1 MKKLQLKKPDIKGK
15 IRKIKNLKKED
26 VIAYWKGRHERRE
39 RILEARR
46 NSAFAKKM
54 QPVYAFMNRFSLI
67 FHALLACIINF
78 VIEAISR
85 HSVVAAWDYMTGTPL
100 VFLYNAFMI
109 FVTFSIVYLF
119 KRRIFVRM
127 IIGAIWVILGIANGY
142 ILLKRVTPFNA
153 QDLKIAGDGIALI
166 NNYCNGFEVVVI
178 AVGAVALLIWL
189 ISMWRRGGQYA
200 GKIHH
205 IAALIGIIVCGVLYT
220 FVTNIAIDKRVVSTY
235 FGNIAFAYEDY
246 GLPYCFSASLFNTG
260 ISEPNGYTKKAMAKI
275 DKDGELNQTATSRSS
290 DELPN
295 IIVVQLESYFDV
307 ANAEFFTTSEDACP
321 NLHNLYQNYSN
332 GYFKVPSVGAGTAN
346 TEFEVLT
353 GMNLRYF
360 GPGEYPYKTYSKKHP
375 TESAATALASLG
387 YGTHALHDNTGNF
400 YSRANVFNNM
410 GFDTFTSKEFMNVLQ
425 TTENGWAKD
434 EILTHHIMEAMDT
447 TKQEDFVFTVSVQG
461 HGNYPETQVIENP
474 KIKVEGIEDEAL
486 KNKWEYYVNQVYEMD
501 QFVGDLIKAVEER
514 NEPSVVVF
522 YGDHLPTMGLKAED
536 LKSRYLYNTNYV
548 IWDNIGLQKD
558 DKNIPAYQLMSEV
571 LNRLDI
577 HSGTVFN
584 YHQQRKGTKNY
595 LSDLELLQYDI
606 LYGKQYVYNGKA
618 PITEGHMVMGIRNVS
633 LSSIVPQLNSG
644 YSLYGENFT
653 KYSRVYVNGE
663 KLDVKAP
670 IDAMHQGMAY
680 CPEDRKVEGII
691 ADLSV
696 RENMILAL
704 QAKRGMFKLM
714 SRKEQEE
721 LTDKYIKMLQVKTA
735 SRETPIKSLSGGNQQ
750 KVILGRWLMTEPDF
764 LILDEPTR
772 GIDVGTKT
780 EIQKLVVKLAN
791 EGMSVVFI
799 SSEVEEMLRTVTHM
813 GILRDGEKVGELEES
828 ELSQENVMKAI
839 AGGDK

>member
-78 VIEAISR
+78 AIEAISR

-275 DKDGELNQTATSRSS
+275 DKDGELNQTAASRSS

-434 EILTHHIMEAMDT
+434 EILTQHIMEAMDT

-663 KLDVKAP
+663 KQKSSFLNNTRINLSETELKDGDVIQVGQVGSSDTIFRMSDKYTY
-670 IDAMHQGMAY
+670 QNGQLV
-680 CPEDRKVEGII
+680 KQEGT
-691 ADLSV
+691 A
-696 RENMILAL
+696 
-704 QAKRGMFKLM
+704 
-714 SRKEQEE
+714 
-721 LTDKYIKMLQVKTA
+721 TDK
-735 SRETPIKSLSGGNQQ
+735 SKSWVDQ
-750 KVILGRWLMTEPDF
+750 DY
-764 LILDEPTR
+764 
-772 GIDVGTKT
+772 DV
-780 EIQKLVVKLAN
+780 N
-791 EGMSVVFI
+791 
-799 SSEVEEMLRTVTHM
+799 
-813 GILRDGEKVGELEES
+813 
-828 ELSQENVMKAI
+828 
-839 AGGDK
+839 

>member
-548 IWDNIGLQKD
+548 IWDNIGLQKH

-571 LNRLDI
+571 LNSLDI

-663 KLDVKAP
+663 KQKSSFLNNTRINLSETELKDGDVIQVGQVGSSDTIFRMSDKYTY
-670 IDAMHQGMAY
+670 QNGQLV
-680 CPEDRKVEGII
+680 KQEGT
-691 ADLSV
+691 A
-696 RENMILAL
+696 
-704 QAKRGMFKLM
+704 
-714 SRKEQEE
+714 
-721 LTDKYIKMLQVKTA
+721 TDK
-735 SRETPIKSLSGGNQQ
+735 SKSWVDQ
-750 KVILGRWLMTEPDF
+750 DY
-764 LILDEPTR
+764 
-772 GIDVGTKT
+772 DV
-780 EIQKLVVKLAN
+780 N
-791 EGMSVVFI
+791 
-799 SSEVEEMLRTVTHM
+799 
-813 GILRDGEKVGELEES
+813 
-828 ELSQENVMKAI
+828 
-839 AGGDK
+839 

>member
-85 HSVVAAWDYMTGTPL
+85 HSVVAAWDYMTGTPM

-178 AVGAVALLIWL
+178 VVGAVALLIWL

-548 IWDNIGLQKD
+548 IWDNIGLQKH

-663 KLDVKAP
+663 KQKSSFLNNTRINLSETELKDGDVIQVGQVGSSDTIFRMSDKYTY
-670 IDAMHQGMAY
+670 QNGQLV
-680 CPEDRKVEGII
+680 KQEGT
-691 ADLSV
+691 A
-696 RENMILAL
+696 
-704 QAKRGMFKLM
+704 
-714 SRKEQEE
+714 
-721 LTDKYIKMLQVKTA
+721 TDK
-735 SRETPIKSLSGGNQQ
+735 SKSWVDQ
-750 KVILGRWLMTEPDF
+750 DY
-764 LILDEPTR
+764 
-772 GIDVGTKT
+772 DV
-780 EIQKLVVKLAN
+780 N
-791 EGMSVVFI
+791 
-799 SSEVEEMLRTVTHM
+799 
-813 GILRDGEKVGELEES
+813 
-828 ELSQENVMKAI
+828 
-839 AGGDK
+839 

>member
-275 DKDGELNQTATSRSS
+275 DKDGELNQTAASRSS

-434 EILTHHIMEAMDT
+434 EILTQHIMEAMDT
-447 TKQEDFVFTVSVQG
+447 TNQEDFVFTVSVQG

-663 KLDVKAP
+663 KQKSSFLNNTRINLSETELKDGDVIQVGQVGSSDTIFRMSDKYTY
-670 IDAMHQGMAY
+670 QNGQLV
-680 CPEDRKVEGII
+680 KQEGT
-691 ADLSV
+691 A
-696 RENMILAL
+696 
-704 QAKRGMFKLM
+704 
-714 SRKEQEE
+714 
-721 LTDKYIKMLQVKTA
+721 TDK
-735 SRETPIKSLSGGNQQ
+735 SKSWVDQ
-750 KVILGRWLMTEPDF
+750 DY
-764 LILDEPTR
+764 
-772 GIDVGTKT
+772 DV
-780 EIQKLVVKLAN
+780 N
-791 EGMSVVFI
+791 
-799 SSEVEEMLRTVTHM
+799 
-813 GILRDGEKVGELEES
+813 
-828 ELSQENVMKAI
+828 
-839 AGGDK
+839 

>member
-85 HSVVAAWDYMTGTPL
+85 HSVVTAWDYMTGTPL

-663 KLDVKAP
+663 KQKSSFLNNTRINLSETELKDGDVIQVGQVGSSDTIFRMSDKYTY
-670 IDAMHQGMAY
+670 QNGQLV
-680 CPEDRKVEGII
+680 KQEGT
-691 ADLSV
+691 A
-696 RENMILAL
+696 
-704 QAKRGMFKLM
+704 
-714 SRKEQEE
+714 
-721 LTDKYIKMLQVKTA
+721 TDK
-735 SRETPIKSLSGGNQQ
+735 SKSWVDQ
-750 KVILGRWLMTEPDF
+750 DY
-764 LILDEPTR
+764 
-772 GIDVGTKT
+772 DV
-780 EIQKLVVKLAN
+780 N
-791 EGMSVVFI
+791 
-799 SSEVEEMLRTVTHM
+799 
-813 GILRDGEKVGELEES
+813 
-828 ELSQENVMKAI
+828 
-839 AGGDK
+839 

>member
-275 DKDGELNQTATSRSS
+275 DKDGELNQTAASRSS

-360 GPGEYPYKTYSKKHP
+360 GPGEYPYKTYSKKYP

-434 EILTHHIMEAMDT
+434 EILTQHIMEAMDT

-663 KLDVKAP
+663 KQKSSFLNNTRINLSETELKDGDVIQVGQVGSSDTIFRMSDKYTY
-670 IDAMHQGMAY
+670 QNGQLV
-680 CPEDRKVEGII
+680 KQEGT
-691 ADLSV
+691 A
-696 RENMILAL
+696 
-704 QAKRGMFKLM
+704 
-714 SRKEQEE
+714 
-721 LTDKYIKMLQVKTA
+721 TDK
-735 SRETPIKSLSGGNQQ
+735 SKSWVDQ
-750 KVILGRWLMTEPDF
+750 DY
-764 LILDEPTR
+764 
-772 GIDVGTKT
+772 DV
-780 EIQKLVVKLAN
+780 N
-791 EGMSVVFI
+791 
-799 SSEVEEMLRTVTHM
+799 
-813 GILRDGEKVGELEES
+813 
-828 ELSQENVMKAI
+828 
-839 AGGDK
+839 

>member
-85 HSVVAAWDYMTGTPL
+85 HSVVAAWDYMTGTPM

-178 AVGAVALLIWL
+178 VVGAVALLIWL

-434 EILTHHIMEAMDT
+434 EILTQHIMEAMDT

-548 IWDNIGLQKD
+548 IWDNIGLQKQ

-663 KLDVKAP
+663 KQKSSFLNNTRINLSETELKDGDVIQVGQVGSSDTIFRMSDKYTY
-670 IDAMHQGMAY
+670 QNGQLV
-680 CPEDRKVEGII
+680 KQEGT
-691 ADLSV
+691 A
-696 RENMILAL
+696 
-704 QAKRGMFKLM
+704 
-714 SRKEQEE
+714 
-721 LTDKYIKMLQVKTA
+721 TDK
-735 SRETPIKSLSGGNQQ
+735 SKSWVDQ
-750 KVILGRWLMTEPDF
+750 DY
-764 LILDEPTR
+764 
-772 GIDVGTKT
+772 DV
-780 EIQKLVVKLAN
+780 N
-791 EGMSVVFI
+791 
-799 SSEVEEMLRTVTHM
+799 
-813 GILRDGEKVGELEES
+813 
-828 ELSQENVMKAI
+828 
-839 AGGDK
+839 

>member
-119 KRRIFVRM
+119 KRRIFVRI

-275 DKDGELNQTATSRSS
+275 DKDGELNQTAASRSS

-307 ANAEFFTTSEDACP
+307 ANAEFFTTSEDVCP

-434 EILTHHIMEAMDT
+434 EILTQHIMEAMDT

-663 KLDVKAP
+663 KQKSSFLNNTRINLSETELKDGDVIQVGQVGSSDTIFRMSDKYTY
-670 IDAMHQGMAY
+670 QNGQLV
-680 CPEDRKVEGII
+680 KQEGT
-691 ADLSV
+691 A
-696 RENMILAL
+696 
-704 QAKRGMFKLM
+704 
-714 SRKEQEE
+714 
-721 LTDKYIKMLQVKTA
+721 TDK
-735 SRETPIKSLSGGNQQ
+735 SKSWVDQ
-750 KVILGRWLMTEPDF
+750 DY
-764 LILDEPTR
+764 
-772 GIDVGTKT
+772 DV
-780 EIQKLVVKLAN
+780 N
-791 EGMSVVFI
+791 
-799 SSEVEEMLRTVTHM
+799 
-813 GILRDGEKVGELEES
+813 
-828 ELSQENVMKAI
+828 
-839 AGGDK
+839 

>member
-85 HSVVAAWDYMTGTPL
+85 HSVVAAWDYMTGTPM

-548 IWDNIGLQKD
+548 IWDNIGLQKH

-663 KLDVKAP
+663 KQKSSFLNNTRINLSETELKDGDVIQDGQVGSSDTIFRMSDKYTY
-670 IDAMHQGMAY
+670 QNGQLV
-680 CPEDRKVEGII
+680 KQEGT
-691 ADLSV
+691 A
-696 RENMILAL
+696 
-704 QAKRGMFKLM
+704 
-714 SRKEQEE
+714 
-721 LTDKYIKMLQVKTA
+721 TDK
-735 SRETPIKSLSGGNQQ
+735 SKSWVDQ
-750 KVILGRWLMTEPDF
+750 DY
-764 LILDEPTR
+764 
-772 GIDVGTKT
+772 DV
-780 EIQKLVVKLAN
+780 N
-791 EGMSVVFI
+791 
-799 SSEVEEMLRTVTHM
+799 
-813 GILRDGEKVGELEES
+813 
-828 ELSQENVMKAI
+828 
-839 AGGDK
+839 

>member
-26 VIAYWKGRHERRE
+26 VIVYWKGRHERRE

-275 DKDGELNQTATSRSS
+275 DKDGELNQTAASRSS

-434 EILTHHIMEAMDT
+434 EILTQHIMEAMDT

-663 KLDVKAP
+663 KQKSSFLNNMRINLSETELKDGDVIQVGQVGSSDTIFRMSDKYTY
-670 IDAMHQGMAY
+670 QNGQLV
-680 CPEDRKVEGII
+680 KQEGT
-691 ADLSV
+691 A
-696 RENMILAL
+696 
-704 QAKRGMFKLM
+704 
-714 SRKEQEE
+714 
-721 LTDKYIKMLQVKTA
+721 TDK
-735 SRETPIKSLSGGNQQ
+735 SKSWVDQ
-750 KVILGRWLMTEPDF
+750 DY
-764 LILDEPTR
+764 
-772 GIDVGTKT
+772 DV
-780 EIQKLVVKLAN
+780 N
-791 EGMSVVFI
+791 
-799 SSEVEEMLRTVTHM
+799 
-813 GILRDGEKVGELEES
+813 
-828 ELSQENVMKAI
+828 
-839 AGGDK
+839 

>member
-85 HSVVAAWDYMTGTPL
+85 HSVVAAWDYMTGTPM

-275 DKDGELNQTATSRSS
+275 DKDGELNQTAASRSS

-434 EILTHHIMEAMDT
+434 EILTQHIMEAMDT

-663 KLDVKAP
+663 KQKRSFLNNTRINLSETELKDGDVIQVGQVGSSDTIFRMSDKYTY
-670 IDAMHQGMAY
+670 QNGQLV
-680 CPEDRKVEGII
+680 KQEGT
-691 ADLSV
+691 A
-696 RENMILAL
+696 
-704 QAKRGMFKLM
+704 
-714 SRKEQEE
+714 
-721 LTDKYIKMLQVKTA
+721 TDK
-735 SRETPIKSLSGGNQQ
+735 SKSWVDQ
-750 KVILGRWLMTEPDF
+750 DY
-764 LILDEPTR
+764 
-772 GIDVGTKT
+772 DV
-780 EIQKLVVKLAN
+780 N
-791 EGMSVVFI
+791 
-799 SSEVEEMLRTVTHM
+799 
-813 GILRDGEKVGELEES
+813 
-828 ELSQENVMKAI
+828 
-839 AGGDK
+839 

>member
-85 HSVVAAWDYMTGTPL
+85 HSVVAAWDYMTGTPM

-178 AVGAVALLIWL
+178 VVGAVALLIWL

-434 EILTHHIMEAMDT
+434 EILTQHIMEAMDT

-663 KLDVKAP
+663 KQKSSFLNNTRINLSETELKDGDVIQVGSSDTIFRMSDKYTY
-670 IDAMHQGMAY
+670 QNGQLV
-680 CPEDRKVEGII
+680 KQEGT
-691 ADLSV
+691 A
-696 RENMILAL
+696 
-704 QAKRGMFKLM
+704 
-714 SRKEQEE
+714 
-721 LTDKYIKMLQVKTA
+721 TDK
-735 SRETPIKSLSGGNQQ
+735 SKSWVDQ
-750 KVILGRWLMTEPDF
+750 DY
-764 LILDEPTR
+764 
-772 GIDVGTKT
+772 DV
-780 EIQKLVVKLAN
+780 N
-791 EGMSVVFI
+791 
-799 SSEVEEMLRTVTHM
+799 
-813 GILRDGEKVGELEES
+813 
-828 ELSQENVMKAI
+828 
-839 AGGDK
+839 

>member
-85 HSVVAAWDYMTGTPL
+85 HSVVAAWDYMTGTPM

-548 IWDNIGLQKD
+548 IWDNIGLQKH
-558 DKNIPAYQLMSEV
+558 DKNIPAYQLMAEV

-663 KLDVKAP
+663 KQKSSFLNNTRINLSETELKDGDVIQVGQVGSSDTIFRMSDKYTY
-670 IDAMHQGMAY
+670 QNGQLV
-680 CPEDRKVEGII
+680 KQEGT
-691 ADLSV
+691 A
-696 RENMILAL
+696 
-704 QAKRGMFKLM
+704 
-714 SRKEQEE
+714 
-721 LTDKYIKMLQVKTA
+721 TDK
-735 SRETPIKSLSGGNQQ
+735 SKSWVDQ
-750 KVILGRWLMTEPDF
+750 DY
-764 LILDEPTR
+764 
-772 GIDVGTKT
+772 DV
-780 EIQKLVVKLAN
+780 N
-791 EGMSVVFI
+791 
-799 SSEVEEMLRTVTHM
+799 
-813 GILRDGEKVGELEES
+813 
-828 ELSQENVMKAI
+828 
-839 AGGDK
+839 

>member
-275 DKDGELNQTATSRSS
+275 DKDGELNQTAASRSS

-375 TESAATALASLG
+375 TESAATASLG

-434 EILTHHIMEAMDT
+434 EILTQHIMEAMDT

-663 KLDVKAP
+663 KQKSSFLNNTRINLSETELKDGDVIQVGQVGSSDTIFRMSDKYTY
-670 IDAMHQGMAY
+670 QNGQLV
-680 CPEDRKVEGII
+680 KQEGT
-691 ADLSV
+691 A
-696 RENMILAL
+696 
-704 QAKRGMFKLM
+704 
-714 SRKEQEE
+714 
-721 LTDKYIKMLQVKTA
+721 TDK
-735 SRETPIKSLSGGNQQ
+735 SKSWVDQ
-750 KVILGRWLMTEPDF
+750 DY
-764 LILDEPTR
+764 
-772 GIDVGTKT
+772 DV
-780 EIQKLVVKLAN
+780 N
-791 EGMSVVFI
+791 
-799 SSEVEEMLRTVTHM
+799 
-813 GILRDGEKVGELEES
+813 
-828 ELSQENVMKAI
+828 
-839 AGGDK
+839 

>member
-486 KNKWEYYVNQVYEMD
+486 KNKWDYYVNQVYEMD

-663 KLDVKAP
+663 KQKSSFLNNTRINLSETELKDGDVIQVGQVGSSDTIFRMSDKYTY
-670 IDAMHQGMAY
+670 QNGQLV
-680 CPEDRKVEGII
+680 KQEGT
-691 ADLSV
+691 A
-696 RENMILAL
+696 
-704 QAKRGMFKLM
+704 
-714 SRKEQEE
+714 
-721 LTDKYIKMLQVKTA
+721 TDK
-735 SRETPIKSLSGGNQQ
+735 SKSWVDQ
-750 KVILGRWLMTEPDF
+750 DY
-764 LILDEPTR
+764 
-772 GIDVGTKT
+772 DV
-780 EIQKLVVKLAN
+780 N
-791 EGMSVVFI
+791 
-799 SSEVEEMLRTVTHM
+799 
-813 GILRDGEKVGELEES
+813 
-828 ELSQENVMKAI
+828 
-839 AGGDK
+839 

>member
-127 IIGAIWVILGIANGY
+127 IIGAVWVILGIANGY

-275 DKDGELNQTATSRSS
+275 DKDGELNQTAASRSS

-434 EILTHHIMEAMDT
+434 EILTQHIMEAMDT

-663 KLDVKAP
+663 KQKSSFLNNTRINLSETELKDGDVIQVGQVGSSDTIFRMSDKYTY
-670 IDAMHQGMAY
+670 QNGQLV
-680 CPEDRKVEGII
+680 KQEGT
-691 ADLSV
+691 A
-696 RENMILAL
+696 
-704 QAKRGMFKLM
+704 
-714 SRKEQEE
+714 
-721 LTDKYIKMLQVKTA
+721 TDK
-735 SRETPIKSLSGGNQQ
+735 SKSWVDQ
-750 KVILGRWLMTEPDF
+750 DY
-764 LILDEPTR
+764 
-772 GIDVGTKT
+772 DV
-780 EIQKLVVKLAN
+780 N
-791 EGMSVVFI
+791 
-799 SSEVEEMLRTVTHM
+799 
-813 GILRDGEKVGELEES
+813 
-828 ELSQENVMKAI
+828 
-839 AGGDK
+839 

>member
-205 IAALIGIIVCGVLYT
+205 VAALIGIIVCGVLYT

-434 EILTHHIMEAMDT
+434 EILTQHIMEAMDT

-514 NEPSVVVF
+514 NEPSVVAF

-548 IWDNIGLQKD
+548 IWDNIGLQKH

-663 KLDVKAP
+663 KQKSSFLNNTRINLSETELKDGDVIQVGQVGSSDTIFRMSDKYTY
-670 IDAMHQGMAY
+670 QNGQLV
-680 CPEDRKVEGII
+680 KQEGT
-691 ADLSV
+691 A
-696 RENMILAL
+696 
-704 QAKRGMFKLM
+704 
-714 SRKEQEE
+714 
-721 LTDKYIKMLQVKTA
+721 TDK
-735 SRETPIKSLSGGNQQ
+735 SKSWVDQ
-750 KVILGRWLMTEPDF
+750 DY
-764 LILDEPTR
+764 
-772 GIDVGTKT
+772 DV
-780 EIQKLVVKLAN
+780 N
-791 EGMSVVFI
+791 
-799 SSEVEEMLRTVTHM
+799 
-813 GILRDGEKVGELEES
+813 
-828 ELSQENVMKAI
+828 
-839 AGGDK
+839 

>member
-85 HSVVAAWDYMTGTPL
+85 HSVVAAWDYMTGTPM

-205 IAALIGIIVCGVLYT
+205 IVALIGIIVCGVLYT

-425 TTENGWAKD
+425 TTENGWTKD

-548 IWDNIGLQKD
+548 IWDNIGLQKH

-663 KLDVKAP
+663 KQKSSFLNNTRINLSETELKDGDVIQVGQVGSSDTIFRMSDKYTY
-670 IDAMHQGMAY
+670 QNGQLV
-680 CPEDRKVEGII
+680 KQEGT
-691 ADLSV
+691 A
-696 RENMILAL
+696 
-704 QAKRGMFKLM
+704 
-714 SRKEQEE
+714 
-721 LTDKYIKMLQVKTA
+721 TDK
-735 SRETPIKSLSGGNQQ
+735 SKSWVDQ
-750 KVILGRWLMTEPDF
+750 DY
-764 LILDEPTR
+764 
-772 GIDVGTKT
+772 DV
-780 EIQKLVVKLAN
+780 N
-791 EGMSVVFI
+791 
-799 SSEVEEMLRTVTHM
+799 
-813 GILRDGEKVGELEES
+813 
-828 ELSQENVMKAI
+828 
-839 AGGDK
+839 

>member
-85 HSVVAAWDYMTGTPL
+85 HSVVAAWDYMTGTPM

-235 FGNIAFAYEDY
+235 FENIAFAYEDY

-548 IWDNIGLQKD
+548 IWDNIGLQKH

-663 KLDVKAP
+663 KQKSSFLNNTRINLSETELKDGDVIQVGQVGSSDTIFRMSDKYTY
-670 IDAMHQGMAY
+670 QNGQLV
-680 CPEDRKVEGII
+680 KQEGT
-691 ADLSV
+691 A
-696 RENMILAL
+696 
-704 QAKRGMFKLM
+704 
-714 SRKEQEE
+714 
-721 LTDKYIKMLQVKTA
+721 TDK
-735 SRETPIKSLSGGNQQ
+735 SKSWVDQ
-750 KVILGRWLMTEPDF
+750 DY
-764 LILDEPTR
+764 
-772 GIDVGTKT
+772 DV
-780 EIQKLVVKLAN
+780 N
-791 EGMSVVFI
+791 
-799 SSEVEEMLRTVTHM
+799 
-813 GILRDGEKVGELEES
+813 
-828 ELSQENVMKAI
+828 
-839 AGGDK
+839 

>member
-375 TESAATALASLG
+375 TESAATALAALG

-434 EILTHHIMEAMDT
+434 EILTQHIMEAMDT

-548 IWDNIGLQKD
+548 IWDNIGLQKQ

-571 LNRLDI
+571 LNSLDI

-663 KLDVKAP
+663 KQKSSFLNNTRINLSETELKDGDVIQVGQVGSSDTIFRMSDKYTY
-670 IDAMHQGMAY
+670 QNGQLV
-680 CPEDRKVEGII
+680 KQEGT
-691 ADLSV
+691 A
-696 RENMILAL
+696 
-704 QAKRGMFKLM
+704 
-714 SRKEQEE
+714 
-721 LTDKYIKMLQVKTA
+721 TDK
-735 SRETPIKSLSGGNQQ
+735 SKSWVDQ
-750 KVILGRWLMTEPDF
+750 DY
-764 LILDEPTR
+764 
-772 GIDVGTKT
+772 DV
-780 EIQKLVVKLAN
+780 N
-791 EGMSVVFI
+791 
-799 SSEVEEMLRTVTHM
+799 
-813 GILRDGEKVGELEES
+813 
-828 ELSQENVMKAI
+828 
-839 AGGDK
+839 

>member
-275 DKDGELNQTATSRSS
+275 DKDGELNQTAASRSS

-425 TTENGWAKD
+425 TTEDGWAKD
-434 EILTHHIMEAMDT
+434 EILTQHIMEAMDT

-663 KLDVKAP
+663 KQKSSFLNNTRINLSETELKDGDVIQVGQVGSSDTIFRMSDKYTY
-670 IDAMHQGMAY
+670 QNGQLV
-680 CPEDRKVEGII
+680 KQEGT
-691 ADLSV
+691 A
-696 RENMILAL
+696 
-704 QAKRGMFKLM
+704 
-714 SRKEQEE
+714 
-721 LTDKYIKMLQVKTA
+721 TDK
-735 SRETPIKSLSGGNQQ
+735 SKSWVDQ
-750 KVILGRWLMTEPDF
+750 DY
-764 LILDEPTR
+764 
-772 GIDVGTKT
+772 DV
-780 EIQKLVVKLAN
+780 N
-791 EGMSVVFI
+791 
-799 SSEVEEMLRTVTHM
+799 
-813 GILRDGEKVGELEES
+813 
-828 ELSQENVMKAI
+828 
-839 AGGDK
+839 

>member
-536 LKSRYLYNTNYV
+536 LKSRYSYNTNYV

-663 KLDVKAP
+663 KQKSSFLNNTRINLSETELKDGDVIQVGQVGSSDTIFRMSDKYTY
-670 IDAMHQGMAY
+670 QNGQLV
-680 CPEDRKVEGII
+680 KQEGT
-691 ADLSV
+691 A
-696 RENMILAL
+696 
-704 QAKRGMFKLM
+704 
-714 SRKEQEE
+714 
-721 LTDKYIKMLQVKTA
+721 TDK
-735 SRETPIKSLSGGNQQ
+735 SKSWVDQ
-750 KVILGRWLMTEPDF
+750 DY
-764 LILDEPTR
+764 
-772 GIDVGTKT
+772 DV
-780 EIQKLVVKLAN
+780 N
-791 EGMSVVFI
+791 
-799 SSEVEEMLRTVTHM
+799 
-813 GILRDGEKVGELEES
+813 
-828 ELSQENVMKAI
+828 
-839 AGGDK
+839 

>member
-85 HSVVAAWDYMTGTPL
+85 HSVVAAWDYMTGTPM

-205 IAALIGIIVCGVLYT
+205 IVALIGIIVCGVLYT

-548 IWDNIGLQKD
+548 IWDNIGLQKQ

-663 KLDVKAP
+663 KQKSSFLNNTRINLSETELKDGDVIQVGQVGSSDTIFRMSDKYTY
-670 IDAMHQGMAY
+670 QNGQLV
-680 CPEDRKVEGII
+680 KQEGT
-691 ADLSV
+691 A
-696 RENMILAL
+696 
-704 QAKRGMFKLM
+704 
-714 SRKEQEE
+714 
-721 LTDKYIKMLQVKTA
+721 TDK
-735 SRETPIKSLSGGNQQ
+735 SKSWVDQDY
-750 KVILGRWLMTEPDF
+750 DF
-764 LILDEPTR
+764 
-772 GIDVGTKT
+772 
-780 EIQKLVVKLAN
+780 N
-791 EGMSVVFI
+791 
-799 SSEVEEMLRTVTHM
+799 
-813 GILRDGEKVGELEES
+813 
-828 ELSQENVMKAI
+828 
-839 AGGDK
+839 

>member
-85 HSVVAAWDYMTGTPL
+85 HSVVAAWDYMTGTPM

-275 DKDGELNQTATSRSS
+275 DKDGELNQTAASRSS

-307 ANAEFFTTSEDACP
+307 ANAELFTTSEDACP

-434 EILTHHIMEAMDT
+434 EILTQHIMEAMDT

-663 KLDVKAP
+663 KQKSSFLNNTRINLSETELKDGDVIQVGQVGSSDTIFRMSDKYTY
-670 IDAMHQGMAY
+670 QNGQLV
-680 CPEDRKVEGII
+680 KQEGT
-691 ADLSV
+691 A
-696 RENMILAL
+696 
-704 QAKRGMFKLM
+704 
-714 SRKEQEE
+714 
-721 LTDKYIKMLQVKTA
+721 TDK
-735 SRETPIKSLSGGNQQ
+735 SKSWVDQ
-750 KVILGRWLMTEPDF
+750 DY
-764 LILDEPTR
+764 
-772 GIDVGTKT
+772 DV
-780 EIQKLVVKLAN
+780 N
-791 EGMSVVFI
+791 
-799 SSEVEEMLRTVTHM
+799 
-813 GILRDGEKVGELEES
+813 
-828 ELSQENVMKAI
+828 
-839 AGGDK
+839 

>member
-78 VIEAISR
+78 AIEAISR

-434 EILTHHIMEAMDT
+434 EILTQHIMEAMDT

-663 KLDVKAP
+663 KQKSSFLNNTRINLSETELKDGDVIQVGQVGSSDTIFRMSDKYTY
-670 IDAMHQGMAY
+670 QNGQLV
-680 CPEDRKVEGII
+680 KQEGT
-691 ADLSV
+691 A
-696 RENMILAL
+696 
-704 QAKRGMFKLM
+704 
-714 SRKEQEE
+714 
-721 LTDKYIKMLQVKTA
+721 TDK
-735 SRETPIKSLSGGNQQ
+735 SKSWVDQ
-750 KVILGRWLMTEPDF
+750 DY
-764 LILDEPTR
+764 
-772 GIDVGTKT
+772 DV
-780 EIQKLVVKLAN
+780 N
-791 EGMSVVFI
+791 
-799 SSEVEEMLRTVTHM
+799 
-813 GILRDGEKVGELEES
+813 
-828 ELSQENVMKAI
+828 
-839 AGGDK
+839 

>member
-178 AVGAVALLIWL
+178 AVGAVELLIWL

-275 DKDGELNQTATSRSS
+275 DKDGELNQTAASRSS

-434 EILTHHIMEAMDT
+434 EILTQHIMEAMDT

-663 KLDVKAP
+663 KQKSSFLNNTRINLSETELKDGDVIQVGQVGSSDTIFRMSDKYTY
-670 IDAMHQGMAY
+670 QNGQLV
-680 CPEDRKVEGII
+680 KQEGT
-691 ADLSV
+691 A
-696 RENMILAL
+696 
-704 QAKRGMFKLM
+704 
-714 SRKEQEE
+714 
-721 LTDKYIKMLQVKTA
+721 TDK
-735 SRETPIKSLSGGNQQ
+735 SKSWVDQ
-750 KVILGRWLMTEPDF
+750 DY
-764 LILDEPTR
+764 
-772 GIDVGTKT
+772 DV
-780 EIQKLVVKLAN
+780 N
-791 EGMSVVFI
+791 
-799 SSEVEEMLRTVTHM
+799 
-813 GILRDGEKVGELEES
+813 
-828 ELSQENVMKAI
+828 
-839 AGGDK
+839 

>member
-85 HSVVAAWDYMTGTPL
+85 HSIVAAWNYMTGTPL

-127 IIGAIWVILGIANGY
+127 IISAIWVILGIANGY

-178 AVGAVALLIWL
+178 VVGAVALLIWL
-189 ISMWRRGGQYA
+189 VSMWRRGGQYA

-205 IAALIGIIVCGVLYT
+205 VAALIGIIVCGVLYT
-220 FVTNIAIDKRVVSTY
+220 FVTNVAIDKRVVSTY

-275 DKDGELNQTATSRSS
+275 NKDGELNESTTSRSS
-290 DELPN
+290 NELPN

-321 NLHNLYQNYSN
+321 NLHNLYKNYSS

-434 EILTHHIMEAMDT
+434 EILTQHIMEAMDT

-501 QFVGDLIKAVEER
+501 QFVGDLIKAVEKR

-548 IWDNIGLQKD
+548 IWDNIGLQKQ

-584 YHQQRKGTKNY
+584 YHQQRRGTKNY

-606 LYGKQYVYNGKA
+606 LYGKQYVYNGKP
-618 PITEGHMVMGIRNVS
+618 PITKGHMVMGIRDVS
-633 LSSIVPQLNSG
+633 LSSIVPQLSSG

-663 KLDVKAP
+663 KQKSSFLNNTRINLSETELKDGDVIQVGQVGSSDTIFRMSDKYTY
-670 IDAMHQGMAY
+670 QNGQLV
-680 CPEDRKVEGII
+680 KQEGT
-691 ADLSV
+691 A
-696 RENMILAL
+696 
-704 QAKRGMFKLM
+704 
-714 SRKEQEE
+714 
-721 LTDKYIKMLQVKTA
+721 TDK
-735 SRETPIKSLSGGNQQ
+735 SKSWVDQ
-750 KVILGRWLMTEPDF
+750 DY
-764 LILDEPTR
+764 
-772 GIDVGTKT
+772 DV
-780 EIQKLVVKLAN
+780 N
-791 EGMSVVFI
+791 
-799 SSEVEEMLRTVTHM
+799 
-813 GILRDGEKVGELEES
+813 
-828 ELSQENVMKAI
+828 
-839 AGGDK
+839 

>member
-1 MKKLQLKKPDIKGK
+1 MKKFQLKKPDIKGK
-15 IRKIKNLKKED
+15 IRKIRNLKKED

-260 ISEPNGYTKKAMAKI
+260 ISDPNGYTKKAMAKI
-275 DKDGELNQTATSRSS
+275 DKDGELNQTAASRSS

-434 EILTHHIMEAMDT
+434 EILTQHIMEAMDT

-663 KLDVKAP
+663 KQKSSFLNNTRINLSETELKDGDVIQVGQVGSSDTIFRMSDKYTY
-670 IDAMHQGMAY
+670 QNGQLV
-680 CPEDRKVEGII
+680 KQEGT
-691 ADLSV
+691 A
-696 RENMILAL
+696 
-704 QAKRGMFKLM
+704 
-714 SRKEQEE
+714 
-721 LTDKYIKMLQVKTA
+721 TDK
-735 SRETPIKSLSGGNQQ
+735 SKSWVDQ
-750 KVILGRWLMTEPDF
+750 DY
-764 LILDEPTR
+764 
-772 GIDVGTKT
+772 DV
-780 EIQKLVVKLAN
+780 N
-791 EGMSVVFI
+791 
-799 SSEVEEMLRTVTHM
+799 
-813 GILRDGEKVGELEES
+813 
-828 ELSQENVMKAI
+828 
-839 AGGDK
+839 

>member
-54 QPVYAFMNRFSLI
+54 QLVYAFMNRFSLI

-85 HSVVAAWDYMTGTPL
+85 HSVVAAWDYMTGTPM

-548 IWDNIGLQKD
+548 IWDNIGLQKH

-663 KLDVKAP
+663 KQKSSFLNNTRINLSETELKDGDVIQVGQVGSSDTIFRMSDKYTY
-670 IDAMHQGMAY
+670 QNGQLV
-680 CPEDRKVEGII
+680 KQEGT
-691 ADLSV
+691 A
-696 RENMILAL
+696 
-704 QAKRGMFKLM
+704 
-714 SRKEQEE
+714 
-721 LTDKYIKMLQVKTA
+721 TDK
-735 SRETPIKSLSGGNQQ
+735 SKSWVDQ
-750 KVILGRWLMTEPDF
+750 DY
-764 LILDEPTR
+764 
-772 GIDVGTKT
+772 DV
-780 EIQKLVVKLAN
+780 N
-791 EGMSVVFI
+791 
-799 SSEVEEMLRTVTHM
+799 
-813 GILRDGEKVGELEES
+813 
-828 ELSQENVMKAI
+828 
-839 AGGDK
+839 

>member
-410 GFDTFTSKEFMNVLQ
+410 GFDTFASKEFMNVLQ

-434 EILTHHIMEAMDT
+434 EILTQHIMEAMDT

-606 LYGKQYVYNGKA
+606 LYGKQYVYNEKA

-663 KLDVKAP
+663 KQKSSFLNNTRINLSETELKDGDVIQVGQVGSSDTIFRMSDKYTY
-670 IDAMHQGMAY
+670 QNGQLV
-680 CPEDRKVEGII
+680 KQEGT
-691 ADLSV
+691 A
-696 RENMILAL
+696 
-704 QAKRGMFKLM
+704 
-714 SRKEQEE
+714 
-721 LTDKYIKMLQVKTA
+721 TDK
-735 SRETPIKSLSGGNQQ
+735 SKSWVDQ
-750 KVILGRWLMTEPDF
+750 DY
-764 LILDEPTR
+764 
-772 GIDVGTKT
+772 DV
-780 EIQKLVVKLAN
+780 N
-791 EGMSVVFI
+791 
-799 SSEVEEMLRTVTHM
+799 
-813 GILRDGEKVGELEES
+813 
-828 ELSQENVMKAI
+828 
-839 AGGDK
+839 

>member
-119 KRRIFVRM
+119 KRRIFVRI

-166 NNYCNGFEVVVI
+166 NNYCNGYEVVVI

-275 DKDGELNQTATSRSS
+275 DKDGELNQTAASRSS

-434 EILTHHIMEAMDT
+434 EILTQHIMEAMDT

-663 KLDVKAP
+663 KQKSSFLNNTRINLSETELKDGDVIQVGQVGSSDTIFRMSDKYTY
-670 IDAMHQGMAY
+670 QNGQLV
-680 CPEDRKVEGII
+680 KQEGT
-691 ADLSV
+691 A
-696 RENMILAL
+696 
-704 QAKRGMFKLM
+704 
-714 SRKEQEE
+714 
-721 LTDKYIKMLQVKTA
+721 TDK
-735 SRETPIKSLSGGNQQ
+735 SKSWVDQ
-750 KVILGRWLMTEPDF
+750 DY
-764 LILDEPTR
+764 
-772 GIDVGTKT
+772 DV
-780 EIQKLVVKLAN
+780 N
-791 EGMSVVFI
+791 
-799 SSEVEEMLRTVTHM
+799 
-813 GILRDGEKVGELEES
+813 
-828 ELSQENVMKAI
+828 
-839 AGGDK
+839 

>member
-85 HSVVAAWDYMTGTPL
+85 HSVVAAWDYMTGTPM

-548 IWDNIGLQKD
+548 IWDNIGLQKH

-606 LYGKQYVYNGKA
+606 LYGKQYLYNGKA

-663 KLDVKAP
+663 KQKSSFLNNTRINLSETELKDGDVIQVGQVGSSDTIFRMSDKYTY
-670 IDAMHQGMAY
+670 QNGQLV
-680 CPEDRKVEGII
+680 KQEGT
-691 ADLSV
+691 A
-696 RENMILAL
+696 
-704 QAKRGMFKLM
+704 
-714 SRKEQEE
+714 
-721 LTDKYIKMLQVKTA
+721 TDK
-735 SRETPIKSLSGGNQQ
+735 SKSWVDQ
-750 KVILGRWLMTEPDF
+750 DY
-764 LILDEPTR
+764 
-772 GIDVGTKT
+772 DV
-780 EIQKLVVKLAN
+780 N
-791 EGMSVVFI
+791 
-799 SSEVEEMLRTVTHM
+799 
-813 GILRDGEKVGELEES
+813 
-828 ELSQENVMKAI
+828 
-839 AGGDK
+839 

>member
-1 MKKLQLKKPDIKGK
+1 MKKLQLKKPDMKGK

-85 HSVVAAWDYMTGTPL
+85 HSVVAAWDYMTGTPM

-275 DKDGELNQTATSRSS
+275 DKDGELNQTAASRSS

-434 EILTHHIMEAMDT
+434 EILTQHIMEAMDT

-663 KLDVKAP
+663 KQKSSFLNNTRINLSETELKDGDVIQVGQVGSSDTIFRMSDKYTY
-670 IDAMHQGMAY
+670 QNGQLV
-680 CPEDRKVEGII
+680 KQEGT
-691 ADLSV
+691 A
-696 RENMILAL
+696 
-704 QAKRGMFKLM
+704 
-714 SRKEQEE
+714 
-721 LTDKYIKMLQVKTA
+721 TDK
-735 SRETPIKSLSGGNQQ
+735 SKSWVDQ
-750 KVILGRWLMTEPDF
+750 DY
-764 LILDEPTR
+764 
-772 GIDVGTKT
+772 DV
-780 EIQKLVVKLAN
+780 N
-791 EGMSVVFI
+791 
-799 SSEVEEMLRTVTHM
+799 
-813 GILRDGEKVGELEES
+813 
-828 ELSQENVMKAI
+828 
-839 AGGDK
+839 

>member
-127 IIGAIWVILGIANGY
+127 IISAIWVILGIANGY

-434 EILTHHIMEAMDT
+434 EILTQHIMEAMDT

-548 IWDNIGLQKD
+548 IWDNIGLQKH

-663 KLDVKAP
+663 KQKSSFLNNTRINLSETELKDGDVIQVGQVGSSDTIFRMSDKYTY
-670 IDAMHQGMAY
+670 QNGQLV
-680 CPEDRKVEGII
+680 KQEGT
-691 ADLSV
+691 A
-696 RENMILAL
+696 
-704 QAKRGMFKLM
+704 
-714 SRKEQEE
+714 
-721 LTDKYIKMLQVKTA
+721 TDK
-735 SRETPIKSLSGGNQQ
+735 SKSWVDQ
-750 KVILGRWLMTEPDF
+750 DY
-764 LILDEPTR
+764 
-772 GIDVGTKT
+772 DV
-780 EIQKLVVKLAN
+780 N
-791 EGMSVVFI
+791 
-799 SSEVEEMLRTVTHM
+799 
-813 GILRDGEKVGELEES
+813 
-828 ELSQENVMKAI
+828 
-839 AGGDK
+839 